1 MTFDKTIN
9 SYVDKKILNAISEF
23 VEGKNY
29 VAAADVLAAAFGAD
43 KALFAKEAADFE
55 SKLISSFQKNLSL
68 LVQKT
73 WIEKSDAEL
82 KENVLYKLN
91 EYSEAVTK
99 GQWNKSY
106 ASLLQ
111 IVTDVVYLM
120 FGNQAKSADFEEYSL
135 RIDPEFGIFW
145 LYVKSLPQEQDWEQS
160 KARVAMLLG
169 MYFLANY

>member
-9 SYVDKKILNAISEF
+9 SYVDKKILSAISEF
-23 VEGKNY
+23 VEGKNF
-29 VAAADVLAAAFGAD
+29 VAAADILAQAFGSD
-43 KALFAKEAADFE
+43 KSLFSKEASDFE
-55 SKLISSFQKNLSL
+55 SKLIPSFQKNLSL

-91 EYSEAVTK
+91 EYSEAVSK
-99 GQWNKSY
+99 GEWNKSY
-106 ASLLQ
+106 AELLQ
-111 IVTDVVYLM
+111 IVGDVVYLM
-120 FGNQAKSADFEEYSL
+120 FGNQSKGADFEEYSL

-145 LYVKSLPQEQDWEQS
+145 LYMNSLPKEQDWQKD

-169 MYFLANY
+169 MFFLANY